1 MSTHRI
7 AMYMPDPLIA
17 HARADLIAALP
28 DDAEAGEPDELG
40 FFEVAVEAADHED
53 ALLRIWNALAASGAD
68 DHIFIAEHPD
78 LPEHWRERAR
88 GPER

>member
-17 HARADLIAALP
+17 HARDDLIAALP
-28 DDAEAGEPDELG
+28 DDAEVGEPDEVG
-40 FFEVAVEAADHED
+40 FFEIAVQTADQED
-53 ALLRIWNALAASGAD
+53 ALLLLWNALAASGAD

-78 LPEHWRERAR
+78 LPQHWRERAR

>member
-7 AMYMPDPLIA
+7 AMYMPDPLVT
-17 HARADLIAALP
+17 HAREDLAAALP
-28 DDAEAGEPDELG
+28 DSAEAGEPDELG
-40 FFEVAVEAADHED
+40 FFEIAVEADDQEQ
-53 ALLRIWNALAASGAD
+53 ALLTVWNALAASGAD

-88 GPER
+88 GPNG